1 MKKPSFGVAFFVGY
15 DGMIEGVND
24 GCPLLSE
31 SKSLFLLQ
39 HNFAV
44 KDFICGFQ

>member
-1 MKKPSFGVAFFVGY
+1 MKSHPSGWLFFMGY

-24 GCPLLSE
+24 GCSLLSE